1 MTTKSV
7 CMYKVY
13 SAFEFEKTCLRRC
26 YEDSQKNYSFDQILE
41 SLNKNIRKT
50 NHHDFTFTLK
60 IFYYYDNSYL
70 YPSPPP

>member
-41 SLNKNIRKT
+41 SLNKNE
-50 NHHDFTFTLK
+50 K
-60 IFYYYDNSYL
+60 IFEKRTTMTLLSL
-70 YPSPPP
+70 